1 MVCVLKYLIS
11 VALNC
16 VLSFLR
22 LVILSDELF
31 KVLMLAQNALFWN
44 MKGWDLVYE
53 DGVFFF
59 VLTLCT
65 GGFIQS
71 FSWFQNI

>member
-31 KVLMLAQNALFWN
+31 KVLMLAQNALF
-44 MKGWDLVYE
+44 
-53 DGVFFF
+53 
-59 VLTLCT
+59 
-65 GGFIQS
+65 
-71 FSWFQNI
+71 